1 MINTEKALEFDRIKE
16 IWLGFALTDFAKR
29 EIEGIE
35 PYLSEQELGESA
47 ACVHG
52 GNPSVDLPGREGG
65 LPYAR
70 AAGGY

>member
-35 PYLSEQELGESA
+35 PYLSEQELEVRMRETTQARRMIEGW
-47 ACVHG
+47 
-52 GNPSVDLPGREGG
+52 GNPPLVSME
-65 LPYAR
+65 
-70 AAGGY
+70 